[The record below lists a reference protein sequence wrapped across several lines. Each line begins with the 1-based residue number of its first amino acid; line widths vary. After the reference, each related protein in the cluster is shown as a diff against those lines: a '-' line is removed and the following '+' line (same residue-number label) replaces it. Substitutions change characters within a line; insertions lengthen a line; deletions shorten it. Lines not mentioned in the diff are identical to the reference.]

1 MKLVLIIALTLS
13 TPALAAE
20 WKLIGTEGDATIYV
34 DRKGFH
40 QEGNLLK
47 AWIRYD
53 YAKPENADTQ
63 VRPYTRRH
71 ELRYFSCSGR
81 EWGLTKAIT
90 YTADGQVA
98 HTETDPTPRLADVI
112 PDSLAEFVLDFVCEH
127 QTELLG
133 TRAVT
138 PGAVAPPPHVPA
150 AAPTPVPVPKSSPA
164 R

>member
-1 MKLVLIIALTLS
+1 MKLVLIIALVLS

-40 QEGNLLK
+40 QEGSLLK

-53 YAKPENADTQ
+53 YAKPENADAQ
-63 VRPYTRRH
+63 IRPYTRRH

-98 HTETDPTPRLADVI
+98 HTETDPSPKLADVI
-112 PDSLAEFVLDFVCEH
+112 PDSLAEIVLDFICDH

-133 TRAVT
+133 GR
-138 PGAVAPPPHVPA
+138 AVAPQVPA
-150 AAPTPVPVPKSSPA
+150 VAPAPVPVPKSSPP